1 MTYELKLLLEYSE
14 FVSEGLCESEA
25 DYCEEFK
32 FPFRVK
38 EIMNKVEE
46 REDGL
51 VSFSDVKG

>member
-1 MTYELKLLLEYSE
+1 MTYELELLLEYSE

-25 DYCEEFK
+25 DYCEEFS

-38 EIMNKVEE
+38 EIKVEE

-51 VSFSDVKG
+51 VSFSDIKG